1 MKKFFN
7 FIGKFIYTLLVL
19 SIILMCIFAVVQ
31 KTSDNRAS
39 IGGIKIFTVL
49 TGSMIPVYNIGD
61 ILIVKDV
68 DAENIK
74 TDDDVVYKGEKGSFK
89 NKTVT
94 HRVLSIEKK
103 DDGNYKIITKGV
115 ANRAQDPEI
124 NQTQIL
130 GKVVG
135 KIPIVNWILRVIT
148 NIYTWAII
156 PAIILIKK
164 NIQKIKDMGEVED

>member
-1 MKKFFN
+1 
-7 FIGKFIYTLLVL
+7 
-19 SIILMCIFAVVQ
+19 MCIFAAVQ
-31 KTSDNRAS
+31 KTSDNRGS
-39 IGGIKIFTVL
+39 ICGIKVFTVV

-68 DAENIK
+68 EAKDIK
-74 TDDDVVYKGEKGSFK
+74 VDDDVVYKGEKGSFK

-135 KIPIVNWILRVIT
+135 KIPIVNWILRIIF

-164 NIQKIKDMGEVED
+164 NIQKIKNMNEVED